1 MSPLCPS
8 SAQTTDRSPR
18 TPTIPRRCACTPAT
32 TRLSPR
38 SAQTSGRSTSERDVG
53 GGGGASG
60 GVDLPHQVPHK
71 ASRAV
76 SNSRKRSVRNASTT
90 SDAVSDDSPHKR
102 NRRARHHAQGRAP
115 LAEVA
120 ELAQTGQP
128 TNNPWRKRDDEGR
141 LHRALRRAREN
152 DRGASRLVSRDSSPE
167 PDGEHEATRDDKPV
181 IVMVGNKPVV
191 PKGRDIAHAG
201 ANRSRVIARGD
212 AVGRHPGCVELR
224 QVRRRGEHGVHLSP
238 VQRVYHLSPRTLRL
252 TEDAKRRETFQ
263 PRARRLLYYR
273 TTRRRTIFCVQP
285 PPILSARGREGEL
298 WRALI
303 P

>member
-1 MSPLCPS
+1 MRVYPGDDEAVA
-8 SAQTTDRSPR
+8 AQRSH
-18 TPTIPRRCACTPAT
+18 
-32 TRLSPR
+32 
-38 SAQTSGRSTSERDVG
+38 EREEHKREK
-53 GGGGASG
+53 ALAAAAALAA

-76 SNSRKRSVRNASTT
+76 SNSRKRRFSNASTT
-90 SDAVSDDSPHKR
+90 SDDVSDDSPHKR

-152 DRGASRLVSRDSSPE
+152 DRGLPRLVSRDTSPE

-191 PKGRDIAHAG
+191 PKGRDIAHNRRKPLEGHRAAMPSGAIPDAWNSVKCGAG
-201 ANRSRVIARGD
+201 ASTGFIY
-212 AVGRHPGCVELR
+212 HPSNEFIT
-224 QVRRRGEHGVHLSP
+224 
-238 VQRVYHLSPRTLRL
+238 YHLG
-252 TEDAKRRETFQ
+252 
-263 PRARRLLYYR
+263 
-273 TTRRRTIFCVQP
+273 
-285 PPILSARGREGEL
+285 LSG
-298 WRALI
+298 
-303 P
+303 